1 MKLIALM
8 LLQNIVFPPQPNISL
23 EVTTSD
29 IQKPWAFIA
38 PHENEHVVNDYVA
51 LNILQHGGVFVV
63 LRQHGERHI
72 QLSVNGSVYE
82 ADPNRIFT
90 NKGRVA
96 TLRRLNEGLALDSL
110 DYKMA
115 LSRLEALADF
125 ILSTMGAEQSSS
137 WIAVHNNTNGYD
149 NDGNNGRGTI
159 SIKRYQKKL
168 EEGAQYL
175 IKVFDAG
182 KDEDDLFFITEA
194 EDLAIMASSKFNTV
208 LQNPSVATDPNEDDG
223 SLSVLAEMKGKRYIN
238 VEAERADNDF
248 GSDHLAEQKEM
259 VDLTFKIL
267 TSTK

>member
-8 LLQNIVFPPQPNISL
+8 LLQNIVFPQQPNISL
-23 EVTTSD
+23 EVTTSE

-51 LNILQHGGVFVV
+51 QKILQHGGVFVV

-72 QLSVNGSVYE
+72 QLSVNGKIYE

-96 TLRRLNEGLALDSL
+96 TLRRLNQDLTIDSPN
-110 DYKMA
+110 YKMA
-115 LSRLEALADF
+115 LSRLEALAEF
-125 ILSTMGAEQSSS
+125 ILDTMQAGQSSS

-149 NDGNNGRGTI
+149 NDGKNGRGTI

-168 EEGAQYL
+168 DEGAQYL
-175 IKVFDAG
+175 IDVFDAG

-194 EDLAIMASSKFNTV
+194 EDLVMMESAKFNTV
-208 LQNPSVATDPNEDDG
+208 LQNPLVATDPNEDDG
-223 SLSVLAEMKGKRYIN
+223 SLSVLAEMQGKRYIN
-238 VEAERADNDF
+238 VEAERADNGF
-248 GSDHLAEQKEM
+248 GSNHEVEQKEM

-267 TSTK
+267 ISSK